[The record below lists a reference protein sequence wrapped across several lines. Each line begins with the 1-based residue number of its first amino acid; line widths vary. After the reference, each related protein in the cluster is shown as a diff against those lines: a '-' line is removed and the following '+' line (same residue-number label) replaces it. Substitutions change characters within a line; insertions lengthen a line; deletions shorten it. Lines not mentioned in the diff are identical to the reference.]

1 MMDYVPMNQLL
12 TFQSNVLMCAN
23 VTITDDSVVEDVEV
37 FQVILSSSDPDVII
51 GTNGTAAITILDNDG
66 TDYKVCVYNLLKYS
80 SISYSAVVVGLTRD
94 TYPVME
100 SAGEV
105 VVCAE
110 LTGSIA
116 RPVTVRLSTASDT
129 AEEGSDFTSLTSDM
143 MTFQPSQQS
152 EDVCWTIRITNDS
165 RVEGTEVFHVSLDTD
180 DTSVTLNPN
189 TAQIVIMEEDC
200 KYHSFCK
207 NL

>member
-1 MMDYVPMNQLL
+1 M
-12 TFQSNVLMCAN
+12 
-23 VTITDDSVVEDVEV
+23 
-37 FQVILSSSDPDVII
+37 
-51 GTNGTAAITILDNDG
+51 
-66 TDYKVCVYNLLKYS
+66 
-80 SISYSAVVVGLTRD
+80 GLTRD

-116 RPVTVRLSTASDT
+116 RPVTVHLSTISDT

-143 MTFQPSQQS
+143 MTFLPSQQS
-152 EDVCWTIRITNDS
+152 EDVCWTIGITNDS
-165 RVEGTEVFHVSLDTD
+165 RVEGTEVFHVNLDTD
-180 DTSVTLNPN
+180 DASVTLDPN

-200 KYHSFCK
+200 K
-207 NL
+207 